1 MGVYAI
7 QLPDSYQKS
16 IEEEQPLCSLQA
28 MAAAYEGA
36 ARLFYH
42 CDSSSRYLPG
52 AINIVGSGQ
61 PMESEMEKPLACFKG
76 HSPRRV
82 QIIVD
87 LGD

>member
-36 ARLFYH
+36 
-42 CDSSSRYLPG
+42 
-52 AINIVGSGQ
+52 INIVGSGQ
-61 PMESEMEKPLACFKG
+61 PMESDMEKPLACFKG
-76 HSPRRV
+76 HSPRRLR
-82 QIIVD
+82 ISC